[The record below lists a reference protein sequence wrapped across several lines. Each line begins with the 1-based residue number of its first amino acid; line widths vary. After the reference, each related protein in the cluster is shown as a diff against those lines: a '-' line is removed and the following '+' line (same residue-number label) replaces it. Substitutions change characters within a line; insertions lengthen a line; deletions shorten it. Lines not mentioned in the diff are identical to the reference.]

1 MGVCAEAAGPLSERS
16 TRPVPDPSGNPDSI
30 TEEPNGLPP
39 DPSDGLPPQS
49 PAGGPHE
56 PPNRRR
62 RWRQVVILAIAAVAA
77 VIVLRGKLPTVGELV
92 QAIRAADPPWLVA
105 GLAAEYISLAMFA
118 RQQQAL
124 LRGLGVPTRI
134 GAALAVTYSRSA
146 IAISMPAGS
155 AVSAGFAYKT
165 FRRWGASPQ
174 VATAV
179 MVISA
184 IQSMA
189 GLGVLYLIGFVTVL
203 ADEPGELW
211 HQHRVGAIGAV
222 VVAAGLSGLAGWSIT
237 HRPERAAAARPPAQ
251 PQNEPVSTSRLRR
264 AVAVAGSIGATATAI
279 PVRYRTASLAFAV
292 VNWLGD
298 LCCLA
303 AVAQAF
309 DLPLTFVQLGTVY
322 VVVQLV
328 RQVPVTPGGMGV
340 IEASLL
346 AALVGAGAGQA
357 PAAAAVLG
365 YRLFS
370 CWLVIP
376 AGLFTWAMLRRRSS
390 RTAPGTSS

>member
-1 MGVCAEAAGPLSERS
+1 MGVRAEAAGPLARRS
-16 TRPVPDPSGNPDSI
+16 ARSATD
-30 TEEPNGLPP
+30 
-39 DPSDGLPPQS
+39 PPQPVDATDGS
-49 PAGGPHE
+49 PDGSVPAPE
-56 PPNRRR
+56 RRNWRR
-62 RWRQVVILAIAAVAA
+62 RWRQVVILGIAAVAA
-77 VIVLRGKLPTVGELV
+77 VIVLRGRLPTAGELV
-92 QAIRAADPPWLVA
+92 DAIRAADPPWLVA
-105 GLAAEYISLAMFA
+105 GLVAEYISLAMFA

-179 MVISA
+179 MVISG
-184 IQSMA
+184 IQSTA
-189 GLGVLYLIGFVTVL
+189 GLGLLYLIGFLTVF
-203 ADEPGELW
+203 AEQPGEIW
-211 HQHRVGAIGAV
+211 HDHPAGAIGAV
-222 VVAAGLSGLAGWSIT
+222 IVAGGLAALAGWSIT
-237 HRPERAAAARPPAQ
+237 HRPGRDAATGRPEQPPTEVPTGSWPHRGLTVAR
-251 PQNEPVSTSRLRR
+251 
-264 AVAVAGSIGATATAI
+264 SIGATAAAM
-279 PVRYRTASLAFAV
+279 PAGYRTLSLAFAV
-292 VNWLGD
+292 VNWLAD

-309 DLPLTFVQLGTVY
+309 ALPLTFVQLGTVY

-376 AGLFTWAMLRRRSS
+376 AGLFTWAMLRRRS
-390 RTAPGTSS
+390 RRPAADSSA